1 LIISRFRIVFFSGIE
16 VMNDLETYFSEYLA
30 RLIISN
36 KKCSFSVEYY
46 PYRSTF
52 VKIFRKESKVTLRF
66 SDRLKDAPLEVLKAG
81 GREMIHRLAG
91 ERALVTD
98 KVIFRQHLNTMTV
111 PAIKMGI
118 HPEKLIPVG
127 KYVDLE
133 PLFKKIN
140 EQYFDMSLKI
150 NGIGWTKRILKSFY
164 ANYALAY
171 GTININRAFDHSEV
185 PQFVLEYLI
194 YHEALHSIYPP
205 RMIHGRLVKHTSE
218 LKKAEKS
225 FPGYIKSKKW
235 LKKNGS
241 RFIRPG
247 RFLKRLSS

>member
-1 LIISRFRIVFFSGIE
+1 M
-16 VMNDLETYFSEYLA
+16 MNELETYFSEYLE
-30 RLIISN
+30 RLFVSQ
-36 KKCSFSVEYY
+36 KKCSFSVEYH

-52 VKIFRKESKVTLRF
+52 VKIFRKDSKVTLRF
-66 SDRLKDAPLEVLKAG
+66 SDRLKDAPFEVLKAG

-98 KVIFRQHLNTMTV
+98 KVIFRQHLNTLSFPV
-111 PAIKMGI
+111 IKMGI
-118 HPEKLIPVG
+118 HPGKLIPAG

-133 PLFKKIN
+133 PLFKNIN
-140 EQYFDMSLKI
+140 EQYFDMSLRI
-150 NGIGWTKRILKSFY
+150 NGIGWTQRILKSFY

-171 GTININRAFDHSEV
+171 GTISINRAFDHPDV
-185 PQFVLEYLI
+185 PPFVLEYLI

-225 FPGYIKSKKW
+225 FPGYIKSKEW
-235 LKKNGS
+235 LKKNGN
-241 RFIRPG
+241 RFIRSG
-247 RFLKRLSS
+247 RFLKRPSN